1 MGPAFRDVFRSEL
14 SVAGDDGEGHRTARA
29 GLNLRPHVVCRPA
42 LSGASDAGTPA
53 AAALPLCSVHCSLWT
68 YRGDPDDL
76 AARYEAMM
84 AEIPPE
90 AIEFAACIR
99 TPDGIVIIDTC
110 PSKEVFDEF
119 VASEGFQALLA
130 RHGLDA
136 PESLTDHPVVA
147 AFAGGRRVES

>member
-1 MGPAFRDVFRSEL
+1 MGPAFRDICRPEPSL
-14 SVAGDDGEGHRTARA
+14 AGDDGEGDRTLQDV
-29 GLNLRPHVVCRPA
+29 LNLRPHALARPA
-42 LSGASDAGTPA
+42 HRGASDAGTPD

-68 YRGDPDDL
+68 DRGDPDDL

-90 AIEFAACIR
+90 AIQFAACIR

-130 RHGLDA
+130 RHGLDTPA
-136 PESLTDHPVVA
+136 SLTDHPVVA

>member
-1 MGPAFRDVFRSEL
+1 M
-14 SVAGDDGEGHRTARA
+14 
-29 GLNLRPHVVCRPA
+29 
-42 LSGASDAGTPA
+42 
-53 AAALPLCSVHCSLWT
+53 HCSLWT

-76 AARYEAMM
+76 AARYEAMI

-90 AIEFAACIR
+90 AMEFAACIR
-99 TPDGIVIIDTC
+99 TSDGIVIIDTC

-119 VASEGFQALLA
+119 TASEGFQALMA

-136 PESLTDHPVVA
+136 PASLTDHPVVA